1 MLKNLMILA
10 IASTVVVGIGY
21 AEQSRPATNIV
32 VQVAKTSPANGEQ
45 MYSSYCASCHGV
57 DGKGNGPMTSSL
69 VQRPA
74 DLTTLR
80 KNNGGTFPSTH
91 IISVLQ
97 FGAKAP
103 AHGTAEMPVWGPV
116 FGQMNPSTPQKDVV
130 ALRVSNLTRYI
141 ESLQVK

>member
-1 MLKNLMILA
+1 MLKNLVLFA
-10 IASTVVVGIGY
+10 IAATLVVGIGY
-21 AEQSRPATNIV
+21 ADQSRPAAKVV
-32 VQVAKTSPANGEQ
+32 VQVTKTSPASGQQ

-57 DGKGNGPMTSSL
+57 DGKGNGPMASSL

-74 DLTTLR
+74 DLTALS
-80 KNNGGTFPSTH
+80 KNNGGAYPSTH

-97 FGAKAP
+97 FGAAAP

-116 FGQMNPSTPQKDVV
+116 FAQMNPSYSEKDVI
-130 ALRVSNLTRYI
+130 ALRVSNLARYI